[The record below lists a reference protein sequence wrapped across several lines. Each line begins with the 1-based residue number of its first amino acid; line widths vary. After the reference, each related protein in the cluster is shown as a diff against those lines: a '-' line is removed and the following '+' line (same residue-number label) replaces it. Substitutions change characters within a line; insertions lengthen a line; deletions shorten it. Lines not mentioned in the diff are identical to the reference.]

1 MTGNL
6 KIRIFL
12 KVNPNVRMKYNQTS
26 FFLFCCGSLNIS
38 YLGNLRF
45 IYYGSNKKNEMI
57 FVFIF
62 LFFFQFLC
70 EMAMAWQMTVDKKLG
85 IFAEDKP
92 RPDPLAKTE
101 DQSLDP
107 NPPMVAGHQIWTKVG
122 RYPPFLFLIHP
133 GQIKNL
139 LFLEVG
145 TKTVVLNLIPICF

>member
-1 MTGNL
+1 
-6 KIRIFL
+6 
-12 KVNPNVRMKYNQTS
+12 
-26 FFLFCCGSLNIS
+26 
-38 YLGNLRF
+38 
-45 IYYGSNKKNEMI
+45 
-57 FVFIF
+57 
-62 LFFFQFLC
+62 
-70 EMAMAWQMTVDKKLG
+70 MAMAWQMTVDKKLG

-122 RYPPFLFLIHP
+122 LYPPFLFLIHP
-133 GQIKNL
+133 GQTKDL

>member
-1 MTGNL
+1 MVQI
-6 KIRIFL
+6 K
-12 KVNPNVRMKYNQTS
+12 RMK
-26 FFLFCCGSLNIS
+26 C
-38 YLGNLRF
+38 
-45 IYYGSNKKNEMI
+45 
-57 FVFIF
+57 F

-122 RYPPFLFLIHP
+122 LYPPFFIFNSSRSD
-133 GQIKNL
+133 QR
-139 LFLEVG
+139 F
-145 TKTVVLNLIPICF
+145 VVS